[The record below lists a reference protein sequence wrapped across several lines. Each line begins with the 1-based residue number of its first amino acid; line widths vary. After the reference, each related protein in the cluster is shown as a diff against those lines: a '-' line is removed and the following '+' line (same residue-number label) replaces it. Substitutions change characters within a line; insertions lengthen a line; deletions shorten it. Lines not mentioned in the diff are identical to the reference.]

1 MDDATMIVVCTGG
14 GSHGAIALARIEIG
28 SDGSLTPVM
37 VVEQSRSALEQFA
50 KTPLGRRE
58 LAANPARYADL
69 RKVAGIVKTETGW
82 RFDCPSCPLDVSF
95 SDQTFAVIAANFPE
109 KFDVSWR
116 G

>member
-1 MDDATMIVVCTGG
+1 MDDATMTVVCTGR
-14 GSHGAIALARIEIG
+14 GSHGTITLARIEIG

-37 VVEQSRSALEQFA
+37 VVEKSRSALERFA

-58 LAANPARYADL
+58 LAADPESYAEL
-69 RKVAGIVKTETGW
+69 RKVANIVKTKTGW
-82 RFDCPSCPLDVSF
+82 RFDCPRCPRDVPF